1 MEEKIFKAVID
12 KFEHD
17 VVDQFYID
25 GYEINVEKR
34 NNKVIYY
41 FEKNVQLSEANEIKD
56 QIENKYLSDYEF
68 NEFDDWWKFNGDD
81 YKEQFLKKN
90 PNDKDDML
98 SIAFEEW
105 LDKHGYECLDNF
117 DDFLNLKKFYEIEI
131 INEYE
136 DKIEFICTS
145 YYEHDMQ
152 NGEFHKTIKSAFV
165 YEFQLDKMCEI
176 LNNAFEW
183 DFYCKDSLLNLYL
196 PIYEAKINKIA
207 KKIIS

>member
-1 MEEKIFKAVID
+1 MEEKIFKAVVD

-17 VVDQFYID
+17 VVDQFYTD

-56 QIENKYLSDYEF
+56 QIENKYWSDYEF

-98 SIAFEEW
+98 TIAFEEW
-105 LDKHGYECLDNF
+105 SEKHGYECWDGFN
-117 DDFLNLKKFYEIEI
+117 DFLNLKKFYEIEI

-183 DFYCKDSLLNLYL
+183 NFYCKDTLLNLYL